1 MGQLFGHI
9 GIADT
14 DRAFTEVR
22 GQETIW
28 DATQE
33 VFSRWNQ
40 DLNDALSLF
49 VEMTT
54 DVFKE
59 RYKLPGG
66 GYLQEEGFD
75 PTAPSGTVKARGSYD
90 VTYPLRSYGASMAW
104 TDVSLGYMTLG
115 EYETHIQTVLNQNNN
130 TVFNRL
136 LYAIFNN
143 APPAFLDPIHGSLT
157 LVPLANGDT
166 TVYPPVFGSTAEATA
181 NYYLAPNY
189 TEATISSS
197 NNPFIQARDLL
208 ETRWG
213 FPQGGSPIMSL
224 VNTSAVP
231 YIQLLP
237 GFVEAPN
244 VHIDYGDNAALAN
257 KLYPSHPMGSRVVG
271 NVDGV
276 TVVEW
281 PRIPTGWI
289 ITNHG
294 SAPKPVKRRQDPADT
309 GLGAGLTLR
318 SQDYDHPFTTAYWRH
333 RFGFG
338 VGNRLSTVVTALNG
352 TASYTIPT
360 AYQ

>member
-1 MGQLFGHI
+1 MAGLFGHL

-14 DRAFTEVR
+14 ERPFTR
-22 GQETIW
+22 IDGQELIW
-28 DATQE
+28 TATNDIFQ
-33 VFSRWNQ
+33 RWNQ

-54 DVFKE
+54 ANFKE

-75 PTAPSGTVKARGSYD
+75 PTAPSGTVKASGSYD
-90 VTYPLRSYGASMAW
+90 VAYPLRSYGASMAW
-104 TDVSLGYMTLG
+104 TDVGLGYMTMG
-115 EYETHIQTVLNQNNN
+115 EYETHVQTVFNQNNN

-143 APPAFLDPIHGSLT
+143 APSAFLDPIHGSLT
-157 LVPLANGDT
+157 LVPLANGDSV
-166 TVYPPVFGSTAEATA
+166 VYPPVFGSVTEATA
-181 NYYLAPNY
+181 NHYLAPNY
-189 TEATISSS
+189 TEATISST

-213 FPQGGSPIMSL
+213 FPQGGSPIVSL

-244 VHIDYGDNAALAN
+244 IHIDYGDNMALAN
-257 KLYPSHPMGSRVVG
+257 KAYPSIPIGARVVG

-276 TVVEW
+276 AVAEW

-289 ITNHG
+289 VTQHT
-294 SAPKPVKRRQDPADT
+294 SAPKPVKRRQDPSDT

-318 SQDYDHPFTTAYWRH
+318 TTDYEHPFTTAHWRH

-360 AYQ
+360 AYA